1 MNNEMNDGI
10 NNVDITNYKNINT
23 IIKDLSISPQKKL
36 YIYLDSKLHEMIN
49 EKNNNYKYYLY
60 DIKDMFLVNNNIK
73 DNNNKNTHKIN
84 KDYIPQQ
91 LRLNKELK
99 NIFTDDFKTIQLI
112 YDTTPKTFTRDGKNI
127 TYFTYEYN
135 FM

>member
-1 MNNEMNDGI
+1 M
-10 NNVDITNYKNINT
+10 Y
-23 IIKDLSISPQKKL
+23 
-36 YIYLDSKLHEMIN
+36 
-49 EKNNNYKYYLY
+49 
-60 DIKDMFLVNNNIK
+60 LVNNNIK
-73 DNNNKNTHKIN
+73 DSNNKNTHKIN

-112 YDTTPKTFTRDGKNI
+112 YDTTPKTFSKQGKNI

>member
-1 MNNEMNDGI
+1 MNKEIKNEIKNE
-10 NNVDITNYKNINT
+10 YKMTKTINT

-36 YIYLDSKLHEMIN
+36 YIYLDSKPTIQEN
-49 EKNNNYKYYLY
+49 EKNKDYKYYLY
-60 DIKDMFLVNNNIK
+60 DIKDMYLTSY
-73 DNNNKNTHKIN
+73 NNKDDTHKIN
-84 KDYIPQQ
+84 KEYIPQQ

-112 YDTTPKTFTRDGKNI
+112 YDTTPKTFTRDNKNI